1 MALKPPVEV
10 PQGAIRLNTDS
21 QKLEFFAQD
30 QWWQMATDV
39 PTLQGGSRG
48 LFGGGYTPTAV
59 NTIDYITIESAGN
72 AVDFGDLT
80 YTDNNVCSSNASR
93 TRAMWFG
100 GGTEPNLE
108 NDNIDYVTIA
118 STGNAADFGNLTQA
132 RRGSATVA
140 SATRAVVCG
149 GRTPGIQNIMDYVT
163 MASTGNAVD
172 FGDIDGK
179 NGECSSMI
187 PGSSPTRGVLM
198 GGTGPASQTDIS
210 YITIATLGNDQ
221 HFGDLTAASNAVG
234 GCSNSIRAICRI
246 RGTTNVDSIQIAT
259 RGNGTDFAT
268 SVDGLYGNFASS
280 PTRGVLGAY
289 TVAPSETALNRMD
302 YTSLQT
308 GGDFIDFGDL
318 TQARKQ
324 RNGACSNNH
333 GGLG

>member
-1 MALKPPVEV
+1 MSLPPVEI
-10 PQGAIRLNTDS
+10 PLGAIRFNSDS
-21 QKLEFFAQD
+21 QKLEYFNG
-30 QWWQMATDV
+30 DV
-39 PTLQGGSRG
+39 WMQIHTFSPNLDGGARG

-59 NTIDYITIESAGN
+59 NTIDYITIETAGN
-72 AVDFGDLT
+72 AVDFGDLN
-80 YTDNNVCSSNASR
+80 YTDNNVCSSAASR
-93 TRAMWFG
+93 TRGMWFG
-100 GGTEPNLE
+100 GGTEPDAE
-108 NDNIDYVTIA
+108 NDNISYLTIA

-132 RRGSATVA
+132 RRGSAAVA
-140 SATRAVVCG
+140 SATRAVICG
-149 GRTPGIQNIMDYVT
+149 GRTPTIQNIMDYVT
-163 MASTGNAVD
+163 IASTGNAVD

-179 NGECSSMI
+179 DGECSSMI
-187 PGSSPTRGVLM
+187 SGSSPTRGVLM
-198 GGTGPASQTDIS
+198 GGTGPTSQTIIS
-210 YITIATLGNDQ
+210 YITIATTGNDQ
-221 HFGDLTAASNAVG
+221 DFGDLTAASNSVG
-234 GCSNSIRAICRI
+234 GCSNSTRAICRI

-259 RGNGTDFAT
+259 RGNGIDFAT

-324 RNGACSNNH
+324 RNGGCSNAH